1 LKSRILEAAMH
12 PGLDPVFRR
21 LRRGLGGT
29 ILTLHRFEPVES
41 ETNMLSVHALRSE
54 LEYLRKQNY
63 ALVSL
68 ASIVDGLTK
77 QRLPPPNAVAF
88 TVDDGY
94 ADFRDLAAP
103 VFAAFDCPVTVFATT
118 GPIDRTMWFWW
129 DRIEYAFDTSRARR
143 LEMKVGDEIVSYR
156 WKTRAEARA
165 AGVDFTERMKCVTAQ
180 ERLDGVD
187 RVCAALDVDTSGP
200 RPPAY
205 ETMTWEDFR
214 RLSSTGLVDVGPH
227 TVTHPI
233 LSRLAADQIAWEIRE
248 SWRRLRAECPNAV
261 PIFCYPNGTPAD
273 YTPETMSAVRRAGL
287 TAAVTTTPGHIGRL
301 SSDPD
306 ERYRLPRFPGPIDVA
321 HLAQVVNGV
330 ERTKLAVMGK
340 LSAGWSRW
348 PVRQRTQASRRPAP
362 AA

>member
-1 LKSRILEAAMH
+1 VTLKSRVLEAAMH

-29 ILTLHRFEPVES
+29 ILTMHRFAPVPS
-41 ETNMLSVHALRSE
+41 DSDKMSVQALRSE
-54 LEYLRKQNY
+54 LEYLRKQQY
-63 ALVSL
+63 AFVSL

-103 VFAAFDCPVTVFATT
+103 VFASFDCPVTVFATT

-129 DRIEYAFDTSRARR
+129 DRIENAFDTARVHRLEIPVRGEVIGYRWESRAER
-143 LEMKVGDEIVSYR
+143 
-156 WKTRAEARA
+156 RA
-165 AGVDFTERMKCVTAQ
+165 AGVDFMERMKLLTAP
-180 ERLDGVD
+180 ERLDAID
-187 RVCAALDVDTSGP
+187 RLCAALDVDTSVP
-200 RPPAY
+200 RPAAY

-214 RLSSTGLVDVGPH
+214 RLSATGLVDVGPH

-233 LSRLAADQIAWEIRE
+233 LSRLPADQIVWEIRE

-273 YTPETMSAVRRAGL
+273 YTPETMAAVRMAGL
-287 TAAVTTTPGHIGRL
+287 AAAVTTRPGHIGRI
-301 SSDPD
+301 SVDPD
-306 ERYRLPRFPGPIDVA
+306 ERYRLPRFACPNDVP
-321 HLAQVVNGV
+321 HLAQVVNGL
-330 ERTKLAVMGK
+330 EHAKLAFIGK
-340 LSAGWSRW
+340 LSY
-348 PVRQRTQASRRPAP
+348 
-362 AA
+362 